1 MERRIIVFCVL
12 VISLVVLPVAISA
25 QEEEE
30 EEKRVT
36 GCFNKADRE
45 AYYVLTDKSSGE
57 EIIVTGLD
65 ALAARGRSGIF

>member
-25 QEEEE
+25 QEE